1 MQKSKLFCKLVL
13 VPGVTLLASDIYLTC
28 NGHWLKPNI
37 PECHP
42 DIQTFKTKDMAVLSL
57 SQPET
62 ISIGRKLGA
71 SFERDKAD
79 FLAHSSRF
87 ADPFGADYVAL
98 NDEVEKL
105 PPVRGVNSELKKAT
119 ARIKATLLLL
129 TSDFDELENLINLTK
144 EDLTIAKKDFGIKQ
158 VRAAIYE
165 VKEPE
170 LVTTTHNL
178 MDNVEANMKPLT
190 NIGLTD
196 VLLATIENRVKSVTA
211 DSVLQH
217 KTGGRR
223 GQLVND
229 NSNKYDAFQ
238 TMMKLVL
245 NTGKTL
251 YKRKNPSKL
260 KDYTLAELRRKHRA
274 AKAAPVPPV
283 KEKSNEFVEA

>member
-1 MQKSKLFCKLVL
+1 
-13 VPGVTLLASDIYLTC
+13 
-28 NGHWLKPNI
+28 
-37 PECHP
+37 
-42 DIQTFKTKDMAVLSL
+42 MAILSL

-62 ISIGRKLGA
+62 ISIGKKLGA

-79 FLAHSSRF
+79 FQAHSTRF
-87 ADPFGADYVAL
+87 ADPFVADYVAL

-105 PPVRGVNSELKKAT
+105 PTVRGVNSELKKAT

-129 TSDFDELENLINLTK
+129 TSDIDELENLINLTK

-170 LVTTTHNL
+170 LVTTVHNL
-178 MDNVEANMKPLT
+178 MDNVKANIEPLT
-190 NIGLTD
+190 NIGLTSA
-196 VLLATIENRVKSVTA
+196 LLTTIENRVKSVTA
-211 DSVLQH
+211 DSVLHH

-223 GQLVND
+223 GQLVHD
-229 NSNKYDAFQ
+229 NSIKYDAFQ
-238 TMMKLVL
+238 TMMNLVL

-260 KDYTLAELRRKHRA
+260 KDYTLVELRRKHRA
-274 AKAAPVPPV
+274 AKIDPTPPP
-283 KEKSNEFVEA
+283 KEESKDSEGV